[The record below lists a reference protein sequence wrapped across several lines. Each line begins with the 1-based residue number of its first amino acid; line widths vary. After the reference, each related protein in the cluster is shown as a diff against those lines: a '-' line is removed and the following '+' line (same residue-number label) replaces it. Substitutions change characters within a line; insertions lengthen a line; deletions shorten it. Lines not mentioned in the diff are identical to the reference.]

1 MKSKDSQSDVLS
13 KNWLELGQHMGLRL
27 PTLQPVQLSQA
38 PSKMAYGIDELPH
51 LGEEA
56 PKMHLLTPERM
67 SVSLPPD

>member
-1 MKSKDSQSDVLS
+1 MTNKDSQSDILS
-13 KNWLELGQHMGLRL
+13 KNWLELGQDTGLRL

-38 PSKMAYGIDELPH
+38 PSKRACGIDKLPR

-56 PKMHLLTPERM
+56 PKMHLLTSERM